1 MLVSGC
7 WRALFSL
14 LGASSQPGQG
24 WPFFSSSR
32 QYRSTHLTWDNNLTQ
47 PLLEGIEGILSNNKA
62 AKDKDNNNIAI
73 FVNKSKL

>member
-14 LGASSQPGQG
+14 LGPTSQAGQG

-32 QYRSTHLTWDNNLTQ
+32 QYRSTHLTWENNLTQ
-47 PLLEGIEGILSNNKA
+47 PLLEDIEGILSNNKA
-62 AKDKDNNNIAI
+62 AKHKDNNKLAI